1 MQSVAISSKTLQSC
15 FFNSHKFLSAYISV
29 SINSGPG
36 LGNKGKVSSLIGLPC
51 LRSVLDLGK
60 VICALYAMP

>member
-36 LGNKGKVSSLIGLPC
+36 MGNKGTVSSLIGLPVGDQ
-51 LRSVLDLGK
+51 SE
-60 VICALYAMP
+60 I

>member
-36 LGNKGKVSSLIGLPC
+36 LATKEQQVPGFFVKVAFSQTLRASAGGL
-51 LRSVLDLGK
+51 
-60 VICALYAMP
+60 